1 MAKIALV
8 TDSSSDLTS
17 EMQREFDANIIKLT
31 VTIGDKTFQ
40 DGDLTSVEF
49 FFRQLKSPDPPVTH
63 PASLDEFISLYSRLL
78 ENHEEIISIHLSEA
92 LSKTLSIARQAREVL
107 DAGKRIHLVNSSSVS
122 MGTALLVAEAARAI
136 RAGLSSQEILAELN
150 QVQAN
155 TTVVLM
161 LDTLTFLRRNGRL
174 GGLQGM
180 FSSFMNIKPII
191 RINQEGAFE
200 SVGRVKDQDQ
210 GMTEMIKLFR
220 AQAAGRRVISSGVVH
235 GSAREAGLRLKH
247 ALEYAFD
254 VDVSFF
260 SEVGP
265 IVGANSGPGL
275 IGAALRFA

>member
-1 MAKIALV
+1 
-8 TDSSSDLTS
+8 
-17 EMQREFDANIIKLT
+17 
-31 VTIGDKTFQ
+31 
-40 DGDLTSVEF
+40 
-49 FFRQLKSPDPPVTH
+49 
-63 PASLDEFISLYSRLL
+63 
-78 ENHEEIISIHLSEA
+78 
-92 LSKTLSIARQAREVL
+92 
-107 DAGKRIHLVNSSSVS
+107 
-122 MGTALLVAEAARAI
+122 
-136 RAGLSSQEILAELN
+136 
-150 QVQAN
+150 
-155 TTVVLM
+155 
-161 LDTLTFLRRNGRL
+161 
-174 GGLQGM
+174 M